1 MCQPTGR
8 NESFLWDGRKHS
20 LGGQPNF
27 SKSSLANPYNVY
39 AGSETV
45 ELGVLCSLPVAQS
58 P

>member
-1 MCQPTGR
+1 MCLPTGH
-8 NESFLWDGRKHS
+8 NGIFLWDGRKHS

-39 AGSETV
+39 AGSETG
-45 ELGVLCSLPVAQS
+45 ELDVLCSLPVAQS